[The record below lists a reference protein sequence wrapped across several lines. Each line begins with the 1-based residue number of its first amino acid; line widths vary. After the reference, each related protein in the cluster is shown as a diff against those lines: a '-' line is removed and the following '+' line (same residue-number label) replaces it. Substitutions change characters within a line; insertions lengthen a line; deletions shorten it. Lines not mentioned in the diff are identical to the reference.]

1 MSWNCRLGFQCLGNT
16 RITVW
21 YMIICNVCI
30 WWWCWCRIATILNNL
45 NFYMWLILFILYIW
59 CILHCRV
66 YLVPSTQSTS
76 ADNSTHRELL
86 LHVLSV
92 PAFMNH
98 LQIMCNEIYNRY
110 ISERLFTHSLL
121 YLSQDDRLQAIA
133 VTLEGNR
140 TLCLLGM
147 FQSAVIA
154 TVRYC
159 Q

>member
-1 MSWNCRLGFQCLGNT
+1 
-16 RITVW
+16 
-21 YMIICNVCI
+21 
-30 WWWCWCRIATILNNL
+30 
-45 NFYMWLILFILYIW
+45 MWFILFILCIW

-147 FQSAVIA
+147 LQSAIKA
-154 TVRYC
+154 TVHYC
-159 Q
+159 H